1 MIKETTNQSL
11 QKIFAGLLFV
21 GILVLV
27 LIKHVVPALLAGF
40 LAYVITDKIRN
51 AFLQRNLAC
60 SKKCNLAAGVIIVL
74 ITALIVAGI
83 SGAVA
88 YALAGESP
96 AEMLA
101 KLTDTL
107 HQARAMLPPS
117 IAALMP
123 DSVIAMEELVSRSF
137 KTHASELATVGT
149 HFAHGVVLVCVGW
162 ITGILVAL
170 RRVNPAAARHPFHET
185 WLRMWASMSR
195 VFEAVVFAQCKIAF
209 INAVL
214 TGIFL
219 LLILPLLGYHLPFAK
234 TLTLATFVC
243 GLMPVIGNLVS
254 NTLIT
259 VIALGVNFHAAFA
272 ALLFLI
278 VVHKLEY
285 FLNAKI
291 QGNALGAQVWEL
303 LIVLFVMEF
312 LFGPAGM
319 VFAPVLY
326 AFAKTELAHHGW
338 LNRNARECFATHPA
352 ATPSPQPVPAPAR
365 PEEPRPPRNRE
376 HQKPR
381 PQTRNQGAEDN
392 RPRSTTRYL
401 RKKPG
406 LHKPRGDSGD
416 NQK

>member
-1 MIKETTNQSL
+1 
-11 QKIFAGLLFV
+11 V
-21 GILVLV
+21 
-27 LIKHVVPALLAGF
+27 
-40 LAYVITDKIRN
+40 
-51 AFLQRNLAC
+51 
-60 SKKCNLAAGVIIVL
+60 
-74 ITALIVAGI
+74 LIVAGI
-83 SGAVA
+83 SGALL

-96 AEMLA
+96 ADMLA
-101 KLTDTL
+101 KLSDTL
-107 HQARAMLPPS
+107 NQARTLLPPS
-117 IAALMP
+117 LAALMP
-123 DSVIAMEELVSRSF
+123 DSIIAMEELVSRSF
-137 KTHASELATVGT
+137 KSHATELATLGT
-149 HFAHGVVLVCVGW
+149 HFAHGLILVCVGW

-170 RRVNPAAARHPFHET
+170 RRANPAAARHPFHET

-219 LLILPLLGYHLPFAK
+219 LVILPLLGYHLPFAK

-259 VIALGVNFHAAFA
+259 VLALGVNFHAAVA

-312 LFGPAGM
+312 LFGAAGM

-326 AFAKTELAHHGW
+326 AFAKTELAHYGW
-338 LNRNARECFATHPA
+338 LNSNGRGTPIAAAGPA
-352 ATPSPQPVPAPAR
+352 IPEPAPEA
-365 PEEPRPPRNRE
+365 PANRPPRQPRNQERPAQRPQQRNE
-376 HQKPR
+376 NQESSNKPR
-381 PQTRNQGAEDN
+381 G
-392 RPRSTTRYL
+392 TRYL
-401 RKKPG
+401 RNKPT
-406 LHKPRGDSGD
+406 LHKPRRDSGEG
-416 NQK
+416 Q

>member
-1 MIKETTNQSL
+1 MTKETNNQSL
-11 QKIFAGLLFV
+11 QRIIAGLLFA
-21 GILVLV
+21 GILILI
-27 LIKHVVPALLAGF
+27 LIKNVVPALLAGF
-40 LAYVITDKIRN
+40 LAYVITDKIRA

-60 SKKCNLAAGVIIVL
+60 SRKCNLAAGIIIAL
-74 ITALIVAGI
+74 ISVLIVAGI
-83 SGAVA
+83 SGALL

-96 AEMLA
+96 ADMLA
-101 KLTDTL
+101 KLSDTL
-107 HQARAMLPPS
+107 NQARTLLPPS
-117 IAALMP
+117 LAALMP
-123 DSVIAMEELVSRSF
+123 DSIIAMEELVSRSF
-137 KTHASELATVGT
+137 KSHATELATLGT
-149 HFAHGVVLVCVGW
+149 HFAHGLILVCVGW

-170 RRVNPAAARHPFHET
+170 RRVNPASARHPFHET

-219 LLILPLLGYHLPFAK
+219 LVILPLLGYHLPFAK

-259 VIALGVNFHAAFA
+259 VIALSVNFHAAVA

-312 LFGPAGM
+312 LFGAAGM

-326 AFAKTELAHHGW
+326 AFAKTELAYYGW
-338 LNRNARECFATHPA
+338 LNSNGRGTPIAVAGPAIPEPAPETPANRPARQPRNQERPARR
-352 ATPSPQPVPAPAR
+352 PQP
-365 PEEPRPPRNRE
+365 RNE
-376 HQKPR
+376 NQESNNKPR
-381 PQTRNQGAEDN
+381 G
-392 RPRSTTRYL
+392 TRYL
-401 RKKPG
+401 RNKPT
-406 LHKPRGDSGD
+406 LHKPRNDPNEG
-416 NQK
+416 Q